1 MWERVREIFRGPR
14 GSTVHAES
22 YAESE
27 SSVHMDDSYGHCLCC
42 GGSWAVKRPHWT
54 FYSDA
59 GMGPVCEE
67 CYDELSPEERLPY
80 YVKLWES
87 WGSPEDVDFSLIR
100 QGIGLEG

>member
-1 MWERVREIFRGPR
+1 MV
-14 GSTVHAES
+14 GSTV
-22 YAESE
+22 YARSTGY
-27 SSVHMDDSYGHCLCC
+27 STKDNGFSGCLRC

-54 FYSDA
+54 WYSDA
-59 GMGPVCEE
+59 GMGPICEE

-100 QGIGLEG
+100 QGIGLAEEVI